1 MDESAILSARKRRG
15 LVYRV
20 HWLFGL
26 KKHENS
32 PKDARQTK
40 QLPEIGTFLWE
51 SQVNGTSRA
60 GVKIDSCPSCVGYA
74 NLPLGP
80 YFFWYSL
87 T

>member
-26 KKHENS
+26 KKHENP

-51 SQVNGTSRA
+51 SFASEWNKSRRCE
-60 GVKIDSCPSCVGYA
+60 D
-74 NLPLGP
+74 
-80 YFFWYSL
+80 
-87 T
+87 